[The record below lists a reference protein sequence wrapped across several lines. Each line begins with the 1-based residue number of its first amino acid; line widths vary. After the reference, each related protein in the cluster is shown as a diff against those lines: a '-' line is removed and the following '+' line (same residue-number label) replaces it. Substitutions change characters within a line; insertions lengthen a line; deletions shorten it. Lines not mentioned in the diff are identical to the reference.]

1 MQYRIYALC
10 LLVSGCVTEV
20 VTPPPQRP
28 PPPPPPP
35 QQAVVLPEAA
45 QEYAP
50 PPVVSVYVEPP
61 VEQPAPIAV
70 PWAPPPMLV
79 ETPPPPPTPAAVW
92 VGGYWAWQGTWVWAH
107 AHWVGPP
114 RPNYGYINP
123 YYENR
128 NGAVIFIPGFWSPP
142 GVMFVPPAPG
152 LHISVEIAGPGVIP
166 GPRPIGPE
174 GVFVPPPP
182 GSRFGMIIPAP
193 IGTSPAVVTSAPPV
207 VAVGMRVTVN
217 NTNVTNVSNVH
228 NTTVINNVTTNITNV
243 TIVAPPTATANHQAV
258 NAQVP
263 AQAHL
268 AAALPPVVKAQ
279 APEPAST
286 KPLQAYRPGQGAVAL
301 PPAQKVIVN
310 PPRPVEAARVTSPPA
325 PPPKANEVPPKPN
338 EVRAKPNEVTATHA
352 AETSKPAVA
361 PAPRP
366 EVAHDKVSPPP
377 VAHEPVKPPAAPKTL
392 LSKAP
397 EKKPPVDSENKK
409 AAAKEKTAEPAVIS
423 KSKPDAA
430 EKSKQDKPAKPV
442 AKAKTKEEEKDE
454 KEKKERPV
462 Q

>member
-1 MQYRIYALC
+1 
-10 LLVSGCVTEV
+10 
-20 VTPPPQRP
+20 
-28 PPPPPPP
+28 
-35 QQAVVLPEAA
+35 
-45 QEYAP
+45 
-50 PPVVSVYVEPP
+50 
-61 VEQPAPIAV
+61 
-70 PWAPPPMLV
+70 
-79 ETPPPPPTPAAVW
+79 
-92 VGGYWAWQGTWVWAH
+92 
-107 AHWVGPP
+107 
-114 RPNYGYINP
+114 
-123 YYENR
+123 
-128 NGAVIFIPGFWSPP
+128 
-142 GVMFVPPAPG
+142 
-152 LHISVEIAGPGVIP
+152 
-166 GPRPIGPE
+166 
-174 GVFVPPPP
+174 
-182 GSRFGMIIPAP
+182 MIIPAP

-286 KPLQAYRPGQGAVAL
+286 KPLQAYRPGQGAIAL

-409 AAAKEKTAEPAVIS
+409 AAAKEKTAEPAEIS